1 MDSKEILKHAR
12 TILLIDWPS
21 KDVPETLTRAGF
33 RVFVHGGPGPDDYS
47 VYEFDGS
54 EIVSRRM
61 GRPPDQADLV
71 YSYRPLAELAQTI
84 DETKAVGAKSLWMQS
99 GLSPEGNND
108 PKGCWMAEEE
118 SKSAKRQVQAAGL
131 QLTTQPYIA
140 DVAREISG
148 PE

>member
-54 EIVSRRM
+54 EIVSRRT

-84 DETKAVGAKSLWMQS
+84 DQANAVAAKFLWMQS
-99 GLSPEGNND
+99 GLSPDGKND
-108 PKGCWMAEEE
+108 PRGCWMAEED

-131 QLTTQPYIA
+131 QLITEPYIP

-148 PE
+148 TE